1 MRSPVAVIVAFAMIA
16 TTFAPSTAAE
26 LPSGSSA
33 EALNL
38 MNSSCSVAQAS
49 QSPAPGA
56 STAASPAPSPSP
68 SGGTTIPPPP
78 AAFQGPS
85 TLYAPQPTGSPQF
98 TPPPLPTPTPSVR
111 TTSGPIYI
119 QRETPPPSPGPSGV
133 PTPIPTA
140 TPHPAQTLGPGQ
152 YIVLSNT
159 INGVNTPGQ
168 PADLDG
174 NVNIFFQDGILVGD
188 HAHYD
193 GNQYIDVTGHPYIRN
208 REDDSIIYADS
219 IRFDTYNSRAI
230 LVNSR
235 GATTQGVERGKFHF
249 AAKTLRTEGS
259 GVMHGERASFSTCE
273 NPRGGYHVESK
284 TLDVTPGDK
293 AIGHNN
299 VLYLG
304 AVAVMYLPLI
314 VISLANTPGTRRD
327 TGFVPLVGYSQ
338 SQGFYVIAKIGFGTT
353 DYYYGYYRVEEFTR
367 VGFGLGYV
375 AFFRRKDGKRSVDVN
390 AYHFQSHASDIQ
402 PTGTNLQVTDQEVWT
417 KYLRA
422 TFGINYTGSYGPDVA
437 LPTQITFQG
446 SITHQ
451 TAKDSQSYTFNHE
464 STGNGDSSLNLGFT
478 DQRTL
483 SPNVTQG
490 INLSYT
496 DNQNAAAGIDGNVE
510 SIHINTVTDV
520 KGPGE
525 TYDLTY
531 DKTDSQTPGESIDK
545 EPELLIR
552 PLGQLFP
559 NFQLVPIT
567 GTFAIGNYSEEQTV
581 TSTSTTSLAG
591 SGYQIFDTQRA
602 QAAITFGPEVAHF
615 LGSDF
620 NASVIATQNAYA
632 TGDLK
637 AQIQQ
642 NASFTTPLGDHVIN
656 AITYTEQNTNG
667 PSAEPFQTFDV
678 LSGNSN
684 QASDLI
690 RIFNG
695 SAYNLTLSS
704 DTLFKREAQPVT
716 YQFAFMP
723 TIKTAVMIGGSYNP
737 GPGNGFESSTIQI
750 STPVGY
756 ESDIQFSTNA
766 DWKAKGRLND
776 KNVYFRKVIGECYE
790 LDLAYNQDL
799 KQISLAVQL
808 LAFPT
813 QRLNFGLGQSGSI
826 VPGSLNFSSA
836 AGAIGAA
843 TGTTIGASAP
853 IGP

>member
-1 MRSPVAVIVAFAMIA
+1 MMRSPVAVIVALAMIA
-16 TTFAPSTAAE
+16 STFAPSTAAD
-26 LPSGSSA
+26 LPTGTNA

-38 MNSSCSVAQAS
+38 LNSKCSLAQAS
-49 QSPAPGA
+49 QSPAPGT
-56 STAASPAPSPSP
+56 SSSASPAPTPSASP
-68 SGGTTIPPPP
+68 SGFGPTIPAPPS
-78 AAFQGPS
+78 AFQGPA
-85 TLYAPQPTGSPQF
+85 TLYAPQPSSSPQF

-119 QRETPPPSPGPSGV
+119 QRETPAPSPGANGA
-133 PTPIPTA
+133 PTPIPTT
-140 TPHPAQTLGPGQ
+140 TPHPQQTLGPGQ
-152 YIVLSNT
+152 YIVLSNNAT
-159 INGVNTPGQ
+159 GVNAPGE

-174 NVNIFFQDGILVGD
+174 NVNIFFADGLLVGD

-193 GNQYIDVTGHPYIRN
+193 GVQYFDITGHPYIRN

-219 IRFDTYNSRAI
+219 IRYDTFTSRAI

-235 GATTQGVERGKFHF
+235 GATTQGVDRGKFHF

-259 GVMHGERASFSTCE
+259 GVMHGDRASFSTCE

-284 TLDVTPGDK
+284 TLDIIPGDK

-299 VLYLG
+299 VIYLG
-304 AVAVMYLPLI
+304 GVAILYLPLI
-314 VISLANTPGTRRD
+314 VISLAENTPGTRRN
-327 TGFVPLVGYSQ
+327 TGVIPLVGYSQ
-338 SQGFYVIAKIGFGTT
+338 SQGFYVLAKIGFGTT

-367 VGFGLGYV
+367 LGTGLGYV

-390 AYHFQSHASDIQ
+390 FYHFQSHATDIQ
-402 PTGTNLQVTDQEVWT
+402 PTGTNLQVTDQEIWS

-422 TFGINYTGSYGPDVA
+422 TFGINYTGSYAPDVNIPNS
-437 LPTQITFQG
+437 LTIQG
-446 SITHQ
+446 SISHQ
-451 TAKDSQSYTFNHE
+451 TSKDSQSYTFNRQ
-464 STGNGDSSLNLGFT
+464 TTTDGDSSLNLGFT
-478 DQRTL
+478 DQRTI
-483 SPNVTQG
+483 SPAVTQG
-490 INLSYT
+490 VNLSLTNNSNSY
-496 DNQNAAAGIDGNVE
+496 AGVSGGNVQ
-510 SIHINTVTDV
+510 SIHINTVTDI

-531 DKTDSQTPGESIDK
+531 DRTDSVSPVGIDK

-552 PLGQLFP
+552 PLGQLLP
-559 NFQLVPIT
+559 NFNLIPIT

-581 TSTSTTSLAG
+581 TTATSLN
-591 SGYQIFDTQRA
+591 SGYQIFNTQRA
-602 QAAITFGPEVAHF
+602 QAALTFGPEVAHF

-620 NASVIATQNAYA
+620 NASVIATQDAYA

-637 AQIQQ
+637 AEIQQ

-684 QASDLI
+684 QASDLV

-704 DTLFKREAQPVT
+704 DTLFKRDAQPIT
-716 YQFAFMP
+716 YQLAFMP
-723 TIKTAVMIGGSYNP
+723 TIKTAVMVGGSYNP
-737 GPGNGFESSTIQI
+737 GPGNGFESTTVQI

-766 DWKAKGRLND
+766 DWKNKGRLND

-790 LDLAYNQDL
+790 VDVAYNQDL
-799 KQISLAVQL
+799 RQVTLAVQL

-826 VPGSLNFSSA
+826 VPGSLNFATA
-836 AGAIGAA
+836 AGAAGVGGA
-843 TGTTIGASAP
+843 AP

>member
-1 MRSPVAVIVAFAMIA
+1 MRSPTAVIVALAMIA
-16 TTFAPSTAAE
+16 STFAPSTAAD
-26 LPSGSSA
+26 LPNGTQA
-33 EALNL
+33 DAVTLLNSKCTL
-38 MNSSCSVAQAS
+38 AQAS

-56 STAASPAPSPSP
+56 SAAVSPAPSASP
-68 SGGTTIPPPP
+68 SSGPTIPPPP

-85 TLYAPQPTGSPQF
+85 TLYAPQPTGSPGF

-111 TTSGPIYI
+111 TTTGPIYI
-119 QRETPPPSPGPSGV
+119 QRETPAPSPGASGA

-159 INGVNTPGQ
+159 INGVNEPGK

-174 NVNIFFQDGILVGD
+174 NVNIFFQDGLLVGD

-193 GNQYIDVTGHPYIRN
+193 GAQYIDVTGHPYIRN

-219 IRFDTYNSRAI
+219 IRFDTYYSRAI

-235 GATTQGVERGKFHF
+235 GATTQGVDRGKFHF
-249 AAKTLRTEGS
+249 SAKTLRTEGS
-259 GVMHGERASFSTCE
+259 GVMHGDRASFSTCE

-284 TLDVTPGDK
+284 TLDITPGDK

-304 AVAVMYLPLI
+304 GVAIMYLPLI
-314 VISLANTPGTRRD
+314 VISLAENAGSRRD
-327 TGFVPLVGYSQ
+327 PGFVPLIGYSQ

-353 DYYYGYYRVEEFTR
+353 DYYYGYYRVEEYTR

-375 AFFRRKDGKRSVDVN
+375 AFFRRKDGKRAVDVN
-390 AYHFQSHASDIQ
+390 VYHFQSHASDIQ
-402 PTGTNLQVTDQEVWT
+402 PTGTNLQVTDQEVWSKT
-417 KYLRA
+417 LRG
-422 TFGINYTGSYGPDVA
+422 TFGINYTGSYAPNVSI
-437 LPTQITFQG
+437 PTSTTVQG

-451 TAKDSQSYTFNHE
+451 TSKDSQSYTFNRQTT
-464 STGNGDSSLNLGFT
+464 SDGDSSLNLGFT

-490 INLSYT
+490 INLSLT
-496 DNQNAAAGIDGNVE
+496 DNQNAYAGVDNGSAQ

-531 DKTDSQTPGESIDK
+531 DRTDSQTPGSSIDK

-552 PLGQLFP
+552 PLGPLFP
-559 NFQLVPIT
+559 NFQLIPIT
-567 GTFAIGNYSEEQTV
+567 GTFAIGNYTEEQTV
-581 TSTSTTSLAG
+581 TSADSLNA
-591 SGYQIFDTQRA
+591 GYQIFNTQRG
-602 QAAITFGPEVAHF
+602 QAALTFGPEVAHF

-620 NASVIATQNAYA
+620 NASVLVTQDAYA

-637 AQIQQ
+637 AQVQQ

-695 SAYNLTLSS
+695 SAYNLTLAS
-704 DTLFKREAQPVT
+704 DTLFKRDAQPIT
-716 YQFAFMP
+716 YQLAFMP
-723 TIKTAVMIGGSYNP
+723 TNKTAVMLGGSYNP
-737 GPGNGFESSTIQI
+737 GPGNGFESTTIQI

-766 DWKAKGRLND
+766 DWKNKGRLND
-776 KNVYFRKVIGECYE
+776 KNIYFRKAIGECYE
-790 LDLAYNQDL
+790 VDVAYNQDL
-799 KQISLAVQL
+799 KQVTLAVQL

-826 VPGSLNFSSA
+826 VPGSLNFQSA
-836 AGAIGAA
+836 ASAIGSA
-843 TGTTIGASAP
+843 TGTNIGGSAP
-853 IGP
+853 IGQ